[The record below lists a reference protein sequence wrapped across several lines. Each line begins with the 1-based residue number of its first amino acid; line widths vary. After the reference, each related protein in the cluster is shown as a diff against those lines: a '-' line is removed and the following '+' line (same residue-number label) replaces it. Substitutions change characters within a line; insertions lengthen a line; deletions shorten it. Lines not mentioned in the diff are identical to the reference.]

1 MDDEQEETVIK
12 RQKEEELK
20 QKRLDNLRKAR
31 DARKK
36 KETALPAKKMD
47 KIERIEVYEPLKEG
61 NGPFKFALISLLG
74 LGIMAL
80 FSGNRK
86 GMSDAVA
93 PASSSVMKPKPSKEK
108 EPEVVYEKEPT
119 LYDTSANAFFN
130 SIEPMGRSW

>member
-1 MDDEQEETVIK
+1 MDDEQEQETVIK

-36 KETALPAKKMD
+36 KETALPAKKM
-47 KIERIEVYEPLKEG
+47 ERIEVYEPVKEG

-86 GMSDAVA
+86 GSDAVA
-93 PASSSVMKPKPSKEK
+93 PASASVMKPKPSKEK
-108 EPEVVYEKEPT
+108 EPEVVYEKEPS
-119 LYDTSANAFFN
+119 LYDTSAVAFFN

>member
-1 MDDEQEETVIK
+1 MDDEQEQETVIK

-36 KETALPAKKMD
+36 KETALPAKKM
-47 KIERIEVYEPLKEG
+47 ERIEVYEPVKEG

-86 GMSDAVA
+86 GSDAVA
-93 PASSSVMKPKPSKEK
+93 PASSSVIKSKEK
-108 EPEVVYEKEPT
+108 EPEVVYEKEPS
-119 LYDTSANAFFN
+119 LYDTSAVAFFN

>member
-1 MDDEQEETVIK
+1 MDDDEQETVIQ

-36 KETALPAKKMD
+36 KETALPAKKM
-47 KIERIEVYEPLKEG
+47 ERIEVYEPVKEG

-86 GMSDAVA
+86 GSDAVA
-93 PASSSVMKPKPSKEK
+93 PASASVMKPTKER
-108 EPEVVYEKEPT
+108 EPEVVYEKEPS
-119 LYDTSANAFFN
+119 LYDTSAVAFFN

>member
-1 MDDEQEETVIK
+1 MDEDEQETVFK

-20 QKRLDNLRKAR
+20 QKGLENLRKPR

-36 KETALPAKKMD
+36 KETALPAKKM
-47 KIERIEVYEPLKEG
+47 ERIEVYEPVKEG

-86 GMSDAVA
+86 SMSDAVA
-93 PASSSVMKPKPSKEK
+93 PASASVMKQSKEK

-119 LYDTSANAFFN
+119 LYDTSANAF
-130 SIEPMGRSW
+130 

>member
-1 MDDEQEETVIK
+1 MDEDEQETVIK

-20 QKRLDNLRKAR
+20 QKRLENLRKAR

-36 KETALPAKKMD
+36 KETALPAKKM
-47 KIERIEVYEPLKEG
+47 ERIEVYEPVKEG

-86 GMSDAVA
+86 SMSDAVA
-93 PASSSVMKPKPSKEK
+93 PASSTAMKTKEK
-108 EPEVVYEKEPT
+108 EPDTVKVVYEKEPS
-119 LYDTSANAFFN
+119 LYEVSANSFFN
-130 SIEPMGRSW
+130 SIEPIGRSW

>member
-1 MDDEQEETVIK
+1 MDDEQETVIK

-36 KETALPAKKMD
+36 KETALPAKKM
-47 KIERIEVYEPLKEG
+47 ERIEVYEPVKEG

-86 GMSDAVA
+86 GSDAVA
-93 PASSSVMKPKPSKEK
+93 PASASVMKSKPSKEK
-108 EPEVVYEKEPT
+108 EPEVVYEKEPS
-119 LYDTSANAFFN
+119 LYDTSAVAFFN

>member
-1 MDDEQEETVIK
+1 MDDEQEQETVIQ

-31 DARKK
+31 EARKK
-36 KETALPAKKMD
+36 KEAALPPAKKM
-47 KIERIEVYEPLKEG
+47 ERIEVYEPVKEG

-93 PASSSVMKPKPSKEK
+93 PASSSVMKQSKEK

-119 LYDTSANAFFN
+119 LYDTSANVFFN

>member
-1 MDDEQEETVIK
+1 MDDEQEQETVIK

-36 KETALPAKKMD
+36 KDTALPAKKM
-47 KIERIEVYEPLKEG
+47 ERIEVYEPVKEG
-61 NGPFKFALISLLG
+61 NGPFKFAIISLLG
-74 LGIMAL
+74 IAVMAL

-93 PASSSVMKPKPSKEK
+93 PASSSVMKPK
-108 EPEVVYEKEPT
+108 EPDTVKAVYEKEPT

>member
-1 MDDEQEETVIK
+1 MDDDEQETVIQ

-31 DARKK
+31 EARKK
-36 KETALPAKKMD
+36 KEAALPPAKKM
-47 KIERIEVYEPLKEG
+47 ERIEVYEPIKEG
-61 NGPFKFALISLLG
+61 NGAFKFALISLLG

-93 PASSSVMKPKPSKEK
+93 PASASVMKQSKEK

>member
-1 MDDEQEETVIK
+1 MDEDEQETVIK

-20 QKRLDNLRKAR
+20 QKRLENLRKAR

-36 KETALPAKKMD
+36 KETALPAKKM
-47 KIERIEVYEPLKEG
+47 ERIEVYEPVKEG

-80 FSGNRK
+80 FSGNNRK
-86 GMSDAVA
+86 SMSDAVA
-93 PASSSVMKPKPSKEK
+93 PASSTAMKNKEK
-108 EPEVVYEKEPT
+108 EPEVVYEKEPS
-119 LYDTSANAFFN
+119 LYEVSANSFFN

>member
-1 MDDEQEETVIK
+1 MDDEQEHETVIK
-12 RQKEEELK
+12 RQKEDELK

-36 KETALPAKKMD
+36 KETALPAKKM
-47 KIERIEVYEPLKEG
+47 ERIEVYEPLKEG

-93 PASSSVMKPKPSKEK
+93 PASASVMKPKPSKEK

-119 LYDTSANAFFN
+119 LYETSANAFFN

>member
-1 MDDEQEETVIK
+1 MDEEEQETVIQ

-36 KETALPAKKMD
+36 KETALPVKKM
-47 KIERIEVYEPLKEG
+47 ERIEVYEPVKEG

-93 PASSSVMKPKPSKEK
+93 PASSSVMKPKEK
-108 EPEVVYEKEPT
+108 EPDTVKAVYEKEPT

>member
-1 MDDEQEETVIK
+1 MEDEEETVIK
-12 RQKEEELK
+12 RQQEEDLK
-20 QKRLDNLRKAR
+20 QKRLENLRKAR

-36 KETALPAKKMD
+36 KETALPTKKMD
-47 KIERIEVYEPLKEG
+47 KIEVYEPIKEG

-86 GMSDAVA
+86 NMSDAVA
-93 PASSSVMKPKPSKEK
+93 PASSTAMKPKEK
-108 EPEVVYEKEPT
+108 EPNTVKAVYEKEPT

-130 SIEPMGRSW
+130 SIEPMGKSW

>member
-1 MDDEQEETVIK
+1 MEDEQDNNETVIK
-12 RQKEEELK
+12 RQQQEELK
-20 QKRLDNLRKAR
+20 QKRLENLRKAR
-31 DARKK
+31 EQRKA
-36 KETALPAKKMD
+36 KEAKEASSMK
-47 KIERIEVYEPLKEG
+47 RIEVIEPVKEG

-93 PASSSVMKPKPSKEK
+93 PASSTAMKTKEK
-108 EPEVVYEKEPT
+108 EPEVVYEKEPS
-119 LYDTSANAFFN
+119 LYEVSANSFFN

>member
-1 MDDEQEETVIK
+1 MDDDEQETVIQ

-20 QKRLDNLRKAR
+20 EKRLDNLRKAR
-31 DARKK
+31 EARKK
-36 KETALPAKKMD
+36 KEAALPPAKKM
-47 KIERIEVYEPLKEG
+47 ERIEVYEPVKEG

-86 GMSDAVA
+86 GSDAVA
-93 PASSSVMKPKPSKEK
+93 PASSTVMKSKPSKEK
-108 EPEVVYEKEPT
+108 EPDTLKVVYEKEPT
-119 LYDTSANAFFN
+119 LYDTSANVFFN

>member
-1 MDDEQEETVIK
+1 MDDDEQETVIK

-36 KETALPAKKMD
+36 KETALPAKKM
-47 KIERIEVYEPLKEG
+47 ERIEVYEPVKEG

-93 PASSSVMKPKPSKEK
+93 PASSSVIKSKEK

-119 LYDTSANAFFN
+119 LYETSANAFFN

>member
-1 MDDEQEETVIK
+1 MDEDEQETVIK

-20 QKRLDNLRKAR
+20 QKRLENLRKAR

-36 KETALPAKKMD
+36 KETALPAKKM
-47 KIERIEVYEPLKEG
+47 ERIEVYEPVKEG

-86 GMSDAVA
+86 SMGDAVA
-93 PASSSVMKPKPSKEK
+93 PASSTAMKTKEK
-108 EPEVVYEKEPT
+108 EPDTVKVVYEKEPS
-119 LYDTSANAFFN
+119 LYEVSANSFFN
-130 SIEPMGRSW
+130 SIEPIGRSW

>member
-1 MDDEQEETVIK
+1 MEDEQDNNETVIK
-12 RQKEEELK
+12 RQQQEELK
-20 QKRLDNLRKAR
+20 QKRLENLRKAR
-31 DARKK
+31 EQRKA
-36 KETALPAKKMD
+36 KEAKEASSMK
-47 KIERIEVYEPLKEG
+47 RIEVIEPVKEG

-86 GMSDAVA
+86 SMSDAVA
-93 PASSSVMKPKPSKEK
+93 PASSTAMKTKEK

>member
-1 MDDEQEETVIK
+1 MDDEQEHETVIK
-12 RQKEEELK
+12 RQKEDELK

-36 KETALPAKKMD
+36 KETALPAKKM
-47 KIERIEVYEPLKEG
+47 ERIEVYEPLKEG

-119 LYDTSANAFFN
+119 LYETSANAFFN

>member
-1 MDDEQEETVIK
+1 MDDDEQETVIQ

-20 QKRLDNLRKAR
+20 EKRLDNLRKAR
-31 DARKK
+31 EARKK
-36 KETALPAKKMD
+36 KEAALPPAKKM
-47 KIERIEVYEPLKEG
+47 ERIEVYEPVKEG

-86 GMSDAVA
+86 GSDAVA
-93 PASSSVMKPKPSKEK
+93 PASSTVMKSKPSKEK
-108 EPEVVYEKEPT
+108 EPDTLKVVYEKEPT

>member
-1 MDDEQEETVIK
+1 MDEDEQETVIK

-20 QKRLDNLRKAR
+20 QKRLENLRKAR

-36 KETALPAKKMD
+36 KETALPAKKM
-47 KIERIEVYEPLKEG
+47 ERIEVYEPVKEG

-86 GMSDAVA
+86 SMSDAVA
-93 PASSSVMKPKPSKEK
+93 PASSTAMKTKEK
-108 EPEVVYEKEPT
+108 EPDTVKVVYEKEPS
-119 LYDTSANAFFN
+119 LYEVSANSFVN
-130 SIEPMGRSW
+130 SIEPIGRSW

>member
-1 MDDEQEETVIK
+1 MDEEEQETVIK

-20 QKRLDNLRKAR
+20 QKRLENLRKAR

-36 KETALPAKKMD
+36 KETALPAKKM
-47 KIERIEVYEPLKEG
+47 ERIEVYEPVKEG

-80 FSGNRK
+80 FSGNNRK
-86 GMSDAVA
+86 SMSDAVA
-93 PASSSVMKPKPSKEK
+93 PASSTAMKNKEK
-108 EPEVVYEKEPT
+108 EPDTVKVVYEKEPS